1 MGAGGSTAGAAGD
14 DEVEFRPRRQR
25 YAGPGTQPVP
35 PGHLRVRVPPG
46 LGPGSEAAFQ
56 TPDGRVMRAVIPA
69 GARAGSVFDVRLPP
83 RRDISVS
90 ERQEVN
96 DMAARQLSAMAA
108 VRNTLGDVVI
118 DDEAIEGA
126 LVVHNFDVEKAVA
139 HLIES
144 GALTQRVANDA
155 GPQLVNQHSRDVGAD
170 APLLTTA
177 PSPKP
182 AADAYVNALEAQV
195 NPLRAGLALEP
206 RGRPHRLDE
215 SKDVLDPSRCLLSDG
230 GSAADAKPAPS
241 DFRAVDASGAE
252 AKTAALQR
260 LGERDAAR
268 ADAKAAAPVNASPGA
283 GQATAAAPAVFERQ
297 NAAAVRSLAQSPLT
311 TTATADLLDFT
322 ASAKDEPAQF
332 FEPQNMS
339 DADAKE
345 ALQVVEAK
353 EAADSAPITTLEVVD
368 SHVDRISGDDIRTC
382 TNNFGTCLGEGGVGS
397 VYRGNRDGDVAVKR
411 LQNFFSEGYDFVVEV
426 NVLARLGHRN
436 LVPLLGYTCD
446 ATERCLVYEFCK
458 GGSVFAKLR
467 TPRALTWSDRLDVAD
482 DVASGLKFLRENDV
496 VHGGV
501 KTTNILLASSEAP
514 YVAKLGD
521 GGLGRLLVRNE
532 GKPVIPQSAVDH
544 SRGYVDPAYAKKGNV
559 VAASDVYACGVVLL
573 ELLSGQ
579 LPFTPG
585 REPPSLAKFAFD
597 ADYDEK
603 TLLDPTL
610 SDCPPRV
617 ASGLS
622 EVAAKCLS
630 EKRKQRCK
638 IREVSESL
646 HDLRDAMRNFR
657 MATLSR
663 TGLTPVRRGAASLQA
678 VRAVS
683 AFGGLGSARPLR
695 PAPVLQQSPGTRLGA
710 KPLPF

>member
-1 MGAGGSTAGAAGD
+1 MPGTSPEGQGQPKSSGRPWAPAARRPARRATTRSSLDQGGSATRD
-14 DEVEFRPRRQR
+14 
-25 YAGPGTQPVP
+25 PGTQPVP

-144 GALTQRVANDA
+144 GALTQRVSSSDN
-155 GPQLVNQHSRDVGAD
+155 VGAD

-260 LGERDAAR
+260 LGARDAAR

-283 GQATAAAPAVFERQ
+283 GQATAAAPAVFQQQ

-353 EAADSAPITTLEVVD
+353 EAAEDTPVTTLEVVD
-368 SHVDRISGDDIRTC
+368 SHVDRITFDDIRKC
-382 TNNFGTCLGEGGVGS
+382 TNNFGTCLGEGGVGT

-426 NVLARLGHRN
+426 NVLARLAHRN
-436 LVPLLGYTCD
+436 LVMLLGYTCD
-446 ATERCLVYEFCK
+446 ASEKCLVYEFCK

-467 TPRALTWSDRLDVAD
+467 TPRSLTWSDRLDVAD
-482 DVASGLKFLRENDV
+482 DVASGLKHSEGERRRARRREDVQYPTCKRRRSIRREAGRWWLR
-496 VHGGV
+496 
-501 KTTNILLASSEAP
+501 TTI
-514 YVAKLGD
+514 
-521 GGLGRLLVRNE
+521 
-532 GKPVIPQSAVDH
+532 
-544 SRGYVDPAYAKKGNV
+544 
-559 VAASDVYACGVVLL
+559 
-573 ELLSGQ
+573 GQ
-579 LPFTPG
+579 
-585 REPPSLAKFAFD
+585 K
-597 ADYDEK
+597 
-603 TLLDPTL
+603 
-610 SDCPPRV
+610 
-617 ASGLS
+617 
-622 EVAAKCLS
+622 
-630 EKRKQRCK
+630 
-638 IREVSESL
+638 
-646 HDLRDAMRNFR
+646 
-657 MATLSR
+657 
-663 TGLTPVRRGAASLQA
+663 
-678 VRAVS
+678 
-683 AFGGLGSARPLR
+683 
-695 PAPVLQQSPGTRLGA
+695 
-710 KPLPF
+710 

>member
-14 DEVEFRPRRQR
+14 DEVEFRQRRQR

-260 LGERDAAR
+260 LGARDAAR

-283 GQATAAAPAVFERQ
+283 GQATAAAPAVFQQQ

-353 EAADSAPITTLEVVD
+353 EAAEDTPVTTLEVVD
-368 SHVDRISGDDIRTC
+368 SHVDRIARRVGWAGGAKSPEATRKQLEAWMPRELWRPLNPLLVG
-382 TNNFGTCLGEGGVGS
+382 FGQQLCSDRAPQCDRCPLGEGGLCE
-397 VYRGNRDGDVAVKR
+397 YK
-411 LQNFFSEGYDFVVEV
+411 
-426 NVLARLGHRN
+426 
-436 LVPLLGYTCD
+436 
-446 ATERCLVYEFCK
+446 YE
-458 GGSVFAKLR
+458 
-467 TPRALTWSDRLDVAD
+467 
-482 DVASGLKFLRENDV
+482 
-496 VHGGV
+496 
-501 KTTNILLASSEAP
+501 
-514 YVAKLGD
+514 
-521 GGLGRLLVRNE
+521 
-532 GKPVIPQSAVDH
+532 
-544 SRGYVDPAYAKKGNV
+544 
-559 VAASDVYACGVVLL
+559 
-573 ELLSGQ
+573 
-579 LPFTPG
+579 
-585 REPPSLAKFAFD
+585 
-597 ADYDEK
+597 
-603 TLLDPTL
+603 
-610 SDCPPRV
+610 
-617 ASGLS
+617 
-622 EVAAKCLS
+622 
-630 EKRKQRCK
+630 
-638 IREVSESL
+638 
-646 HDLRDAMRNFR
+646 
-657 MATLSR
+657 
-663 TGLTPVRRGAASLQA
+663 
-678 VRAVS
+678 
-683 AFGGLGSARPLR
+683 
-695 PAPVLQQSPGTRLGA
+695 
-710 KPLPF
+710 

>member
-14 DEVEFRPRRQR
+14 EDVEFRPRRQR

-90 ERQEVN
+90 ERQQVN

-126 LVVHNFDVEKAVA
+126 LVVHNFDVERAVA

-144 GALTQRVANDA
+144 GALTQRVSSD
-155 GPQLVNQHSRDVGAD
+155 RED

-182 AADAYVNALEAQV
+182 SADAYVNQLNVEAQV
-195 NPLRAGLALEP
+195 NPLRAGLALESGQSLT
-206 RGRPHRLDE
+206 RE

-230 GSAADAKPAPS
+230 GSAAAAKPTR
-241 DFRAVDASGAE
+241 DFRAVDA
-252 AKTAALQR
+252 K
-260 LGERDAAR
+260 
-268 ADAKAAAPVNASPGA
+268 P
-283 GQATAAAPAVFERQ
+283 AAAPAEAKAASLQRLNERATAPAVFQQQ

-322 ASAKDEPAQF
+322 ASSKDEPAQF
-332 FEPQNMS
+332 FETPQMS

-353 EAADSAPITTLEVVD
+353 EAAEDTPVTTLEVVD
-368 SHVDRISGDDIRTC
+368 SHVDRISGDDIRKC
-382 TNNFGTCLGEGGVGS
+382 TNNFGNCLGEGGVGS
-397 VYRGNRDGDVAVKR
+397 VYRGKRDGDVAVKR
-411 LQNFFSEGYDFVVEV
+411 LRNFFSEGYDFVVEV

-436 LVPLLGYTCD
+436 LVMLLGYTCD
-446 ATERCLVYEFCK
+446 QTERCLVYEFCK

-467 TPRALTWSDRLDVAD
+467 TPRSLTWSDRLDVAD

-501 KTTNILLASSEAP
+501 KTSNILLASSEPP

-521 GGLGRLLVRNE
+521 AGLGRLLRRNE
-532 GKPVIPQSAVDH
+532 GKPVIPNEAIEH
-544 SRGYVDPAYAKKGNV
+544 ARGYVDPQFPKKGNV

-585 REPPSLAKFAFD
+585 REPPALSQFAFD

-603 TLLDPTL
+603 SLLDPTL
-610 SDCPPRV
+610 SDCPPKV

-622 EVAAKCLS
+622 EVAAKCLT